1 VIAGLFMHLDTE
13 SVRLLV
19 TVGIMFLVGIPAITR
34 KVWLPRNLQCEEVPR
49 EKLTPRQAAFFDAY
63 DKEMAEI
70 AYFPLSTF
78 RVINLKGTNLNRAY
92 ISSSD
97 PARCLVT
104 MMSTGGSFTSCL
116 EIVTRY
122 ADGTRLSTKNTQLS
136 SVLATMPNRIVQ
148 QFPGIQDVAELKR
161 RHDRKAEKLL
171 SRSPEFRP
179 PSSYFSDLDEYHQQ
193 FCQYQESNRLL
204 RFDNAAG
211 LYRATYRTGLRGVFN
226 FINPLADNFT
236 VPRFILGALL
246 GAGLPLIAATQ
257 HARILSWLSSFGAS
271 NLVLAGSLLTPVA
284 CTLAAIAVGSIFTN
298 KAFIWALVLGFLPAK
313 LLALTTALSLGSG
326 FYMAVV
332 AHWAARFCISR
343 RKLV

>member
-1 VIAGLFMHLDTE
+1 MHLDSE

-19 TVGIMFLVGIPAITR
+19 TVGIIFLVGIPAITR
-34 KVWLPRNLQCEEVPR
+34 TVWLPRNLQCEVVPPD
-49 EKLTPRQAAFFDAY
+49 KLTPRQATFFNSY
-63 DKEMAEI
+63 DKKMAEI

-78 RVINLKGTNLNRAY
+78 RVINLKGSNLNRAY
-92 ISSSD
+92 TSSSD

-104 MMSTGGSFTSCL
+104 MMSIGNSFTSCL

-161 RHDRKAEKLL
+161 RHDRKGETLL

-179 PSSYFSDLDEYHQQ
+179 QSAYFSDLDEYHQQ
-193 FCQYQESNRLL
+193 FCQYQESNHLL
-204 RFDNAAG
+204 RFDTAAG
-211 LYRATYRTGLRGVFN
+211 LYRATYRTGLCGALN

-246 GAGLPLIAATQ
+246 GAAIPLIAATE
-257 HARILSWLSSFGAS
+257 HARILSWLSTFGTT
-271 NLVLAGSLLTPVA
+271 NLALVGGLLTPLA
-284 CTLAAIAVGSIFTN
+284 CTVAAIAIGCIFTN
-298 KAFIWALVLGFLPAK
+298 KVFIWALVLGLLPAK
-313 LLALTTALSLGSG
+313 LLALTTGLSLGSG
-326 FYMAVV
+326 LYMAFV
-332 AHWAARFCISR
+332 AHWTARFCISR

>member
-1 VIAGLFMHLDTE
+1 MHLDTE

-19 TVGIMFLVGIPAITR
+19 SIGIMFLVGVPAITR
-34 KVWLPRNLQCEEVPR
+34 NVWLPRHLQCEEVPR
-49 EKLTPRQAAFFDAY
+49 EKLTPRQAAFFDSY
-63 DKEMAEI
+63 DKKMAEI

-78 RVINLKGTNLNRAY
+78 RVINLKGSNLNRAY
-92 ISSSD
+92 ASSSD

-104 MMSTGGSFTSCL
+104 MMSAGGNGFTTCL
-116 EIVTRY
+116 EIITRY

-136 SVLATMPNRIVQ
+136 SVLASMPNRIVQ

-161 RHDRKAEKLL
+161 RHDRRAETLL

-179 PSSYFSDLDEYHQQ
+179 QSSYFSDLDEYHQQ
-193 FCQYQESNRLL
+193 YCQYQESNRLL
-204 RFDNAAG
+204 RFDTAAG

-257 HARILSWLSSFGAS
+257 HARILSWLSSFGTT
-271 NLVLAGSLLTPVA
+271 NLALAGVLLTPVA
-284 CTLAAIAVGSIFTN
+284 CTLAAIAIGCIFTN

-313 LLALTTALSLGSG
+313 LLALTTGLSLGSG
-326 FYMAVV
+326 LYMAAV